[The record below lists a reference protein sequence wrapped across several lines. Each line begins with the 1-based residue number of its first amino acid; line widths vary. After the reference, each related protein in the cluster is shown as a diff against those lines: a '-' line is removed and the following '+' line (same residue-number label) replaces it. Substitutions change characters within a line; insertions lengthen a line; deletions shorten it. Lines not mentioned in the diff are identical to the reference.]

1 MEKGKHAGMEADMAE
16 SYIIKCWYC
25 MTEFDAATAA
35 DCGHSAP
42 TKICPFCL
50 KCFCNA
56 SDEYKANYEKN
67 CPKELLADHNAARD
81 ALVLKIGEILVKAG
95 KISVEQLDRALDKQR
110 ILNKKLG
117 EVLIMMSLITPDEL
131 QLYLLNQKSIEK
143 IDLKNFSLDAGL
155 VSQVGR
161 EFCLGQK
168 IIPIEIQEV
177 ADGRVLRFAFYSM
190 NELPKLKKRGELQ
203 RFKLI
208 PHLAQKEEIENL
220 LKILEGGDREIR
232 IYTSPD
238 SAKHVRV
245 LNALVK
251 SAVQVGVSDILFEFK
266 DGQLDIYFRSGE
278 QLARVNQPIED
289 PREFFVKVKEIC
301 GFRESNGPSARES
314 WLNLSRNFSHLK
326 TKALYYAGGSQE
338 NLRFRFFNLRNYARN
353 VADLGLESDELERVQ
368 AFLRKPAGLFIVA
381 GPTYN
386 RTAETMYSLM
396 NALAGERIATVE
408 TMVVL
413 RNERFFQIENQGG
426 DVSDAVYKNLLF
438 YKPDSMFLF
447 DYFQKNYNRQFLD
460 FVGMG
465 KLFIELQ
472 GFSYEEIFEKLQVE
486 HDVPPSFLVENL
498 RLVLFQRQVKVLCA
512 ACKKSNPVPARE
524 LFRNKKLSGDYP
536 VFQEAGCPECQSSGY
551 GGEEIVHEVF
561 TLDNHERSLFQK
573 RHLATLD
580 RKISEAGNLT
590 IAQKVLNRVLKGEVS
605 HKESGRFF

>member
-1 MEKGKHAGMEADMAE
+1 MAE
-16 SYIIKCWYC
+16 IYSIKCWHC

-35 DCGHSAP
+35 DCGHSMP

-56 SDEYKANYEKN
+56 SDDYKKNYVKN
-67 CPKELLADHNAARD
+67 CPKQLLSDYSAARD
-81 ALVLKIGEILVKAG
+81 ALYLKIGEILVKAG
-95 KISVEQLDRALDKQR
+95 KISVEQLDKALDKQR

-143 IDLKNFSLDAGL
+143 IDLKNFSLDTGL
-155 VSQVGR
+155 IGQVGR
-161 EFCLGQK
+161 DFCLGQK

-177 ADGRVLRFAFYSM
+177 TDGHVLRFAFFSM

-208 PHLAQKEEIENL
+208 PYLAQKEEIENL
-220 LKILEGGDREIR
+220 LKILEGSDREIK

-251 SAVQVGVSDILFEFK
+251 SAFQARISDILFEFK
-266 DGQLDIYFRSGE
+266 DGQLEIYFRNGE
-278 QLARVNQPIED
+278 QLMRVNQPIEE
-289 PREFFVKVKEIC
+289 PGEFFAKVKGIC
-301 GFRESNGPSARES
+301 GFREGDGSSARES
-314 WLNLSRNFSHLK
+314 WLNLSKNFSHLK
-326 TKALYYAGGSQE
+326 TKALYYVGASQE
-338 NLRFRFFNLRNYARN
+338 NIRFRFFNLRDYARN
-353 VADLGLESDELERVQ
+353 VSDLGLERDEVERVQ
-368 AFLRKPAGLFIVA
+368 ALLQKPSGLFVVA
-381 GPTYN
+381 GPAYN
-386 RTAETMYSLM
+386 RSAETMYSLM

-426 DVSDAVYKNLLF
+426 DVSNTVYKNLLF
-438 YKPDSMFLF
+438 HKPDSMFLF

-486 HDVPPSFLVENL
+486 HDVPSSFLQENL
-498 RLVLFQRQVKVLCA
+498 RLVLFQRQVKTLCP
-512 ACKKSNPVPARE
+512 ACKKPNPVPVRQ
-524 LFRNKKLSGDYP
+524 LFKNKKLSGDYQ
-536 VFQEAGCPECQSSGY
+536 VFQEMGCPECQSSGY
-551 GGEEIVHEVF
+551 GGEEILCEVF
-561 TLDNHERSLFQK
+561 TLNDQERPSFHK
-573 RHLATLD
+573 RHLAALD
-580 RKISEAGNLT
+580 SKISEAGNLT
-590 IAQKVLNRVLKGEVS
+590 IAQKVLTRVLKGEVS